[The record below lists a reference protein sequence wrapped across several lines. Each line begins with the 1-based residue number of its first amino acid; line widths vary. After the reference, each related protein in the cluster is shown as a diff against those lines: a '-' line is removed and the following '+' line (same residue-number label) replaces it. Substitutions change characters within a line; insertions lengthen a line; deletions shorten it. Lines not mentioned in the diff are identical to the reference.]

1 MSIDVLQVNVHII
14 KSIPSDQENLVLA
27 HQVRCLAMLFDFYM
41 EDGDSSAKKREN
53 TSVIDVGLCKPV
65 SGELVA
71 RSFRGRDRRKMIS
84 WKDNI
89 CTPGYPY

>member
-1 MSIDVLQVNVHII
+1 MPLDE
-14 KSIPSDQENLVLA
+14 ENLTLA
-27 HQVRCLAMLFDFYM
+27 HQVLCLVMLFDFFM
-41 EDGDSSAKKREN
+41 DDSNFSVKKREN

-65 SGELVA
+65 SGGLVA